1 MRGMSHLD
9 ILLPFALPPAELA
22 ADLCK
27 ALRTPALASLVARSR
42 VEHVLPQEET
52 AEGFHRA
59 LPHERWLEQAFRGK
73 DAPERNSSPPIAP
86 ALMRSLGNEPDT
98 GHWFVVQP
106 VHIHIARDHLVLTD
120 TRKLM
125 LPEQE
130 ARALFD
136 IAAPLFDDYGKTLLY
151 GDAGIWFVRADDW
164 CALHT
169 STPDAAS
176 GHNIDIWM
184 PRGPTE
190 RDWRKVQ
197 NEVQMHW
204 FNHAINEAREARGLK
219 PVNSLWL
226 WGGASADALLTSHY
240 TNTFNLSDWIKSF
253 GTVAPARTTS
263 ATAQEVIAAKPQ
275 RGLVVLDTLLEPA
288 LSNDWSLWLDGMH
301 ALEEH
306 WFAPLLEA
314 LRSGAIDHLSL
325 IATHDSGLSQFA
337 VSRLSLRKFW
347 VKPSL
352 APLCS

>member
-1 MRGMSHLD
+1 MRGMSRLD

-22 ADLCK
+22 ADLRK
-27 ALRTPALASLVARSR
+27 ALRAPALATLVARAR
-42 VEHVLPQEET
+42 TGRALPADEP

-59 LPHERWLEQAFRGK
+59 LPHERWLAQAFRA
-73 DAPERNSSPPIAP
+73 APDGNSSPPIAP
-86 ALMRSLGNEPDT
+86 ALMRRLGAEP
-98 GHWFVVQP
+98 GAGSWFVVQP
-106 VHIHIARDHLVLTD
+106 VHIHVARDHLVLVD
-120 TRKLM
+120 PRQLM
-125 LPEQE
+125 LPEQD

-136 IAAPLFDDYGKTLLY
+136 IAAPLFADYGKTLHY
-151 GDAGIWFVRADDW
+151 GDASTWFVRADDW
-164 CALHT
+164 HELRT

-184 PRGPTE
+184 PRGPAE

-226 WGGASADALLTSHY
+226 WGGAPADATLASNY
-240 TNTFNLSDWIKSF
+240 TDTFNLSGWTRSL
-253 GTVAPARTTS
+253 GTTAS
-263 ATAQEVIAAKPQ
+263 AMLPQ
-275 RGLVVLDTLLEPA
+275 ILASRPQQGLALLDALLEPA
-288 LSNDWSLWLDGMH
+288 LATDWSRWLDAMH
-301 ALEEH
+301 ALEEQ

-314 LRSGAIDHLSL
+314 LRGGALDHLSL
-325 IATHDSGLSQFA
+325 IATDDTGVAQFA

-352 APLCS
+352 APLHS